1 MRKKSKLTYG
11 VIGLGR
17 FGMALAVTLAESD
30 NDVIVMDRE
39 ESSIRE
45 MRNYTDYAFVTN
57 DLSMEALR
65 EAGIHNCDVVIV
77 CIGEKVDVSVLT
89 TMSVI
94 EIGVPRVIAKAL
106 SPEQGA
112 VLKKL
117 GAEVVYPERDMALR
131 LGRRLLSGNFLDYIP
146 LDHSVQITQIR
157 IPERM
162 VGKTVEQIQL
172 RRKYGLNIIAIESGS
187 ETTIEVQPDYQ
198 LKDGDI
204 IVVIGKADNINTF
217 EVWDKDRIK
226 MRILDPADI
235 DGPALEAIPKTPY
248 TKWFDYDIIEN
259 SVTIRTRR
267 PGDYL
272 VIGRDGATQKLNRYF
287 INEKIPSRERDR
299 ILLAAD
305 GSRIMWVIGY
315 RRGQGYEVTG
325 QTKKILEITID
336 KGGKYDGRDN

>member
-45 MRNYTDYAFVTN
+45 LRNYTDYAFVTN

-94 EIGVPRVIAKAL
+94 EMGVPRVIAKAL

-217 EVWDKDRIK
+217 ED
-226 MRILDPADI
+226 
-235 DGPALEAIPKTPY
+235 
-248 TKWFDYDIIEN
+248 
-259 SVTIRTRR
+259 S
-267 PGDYL
+267 
-272 VIGRDGATQKLNRYF
+272 Q
-287 INEKIPSRERDR
+287 
-299 ILLAAD
+299 
-305 GSRIMWVIGY
+305 
-315 RRGQGYEVTG
+315 
-325 QTKKILEITID
+325 
-336 KGGKYDGRDN
+336 

>member
-94 EIGVPRVIAKAL
+94 EMGVPRVIAKAL

-117 GAEVVYPERDMALR
+117 GAEVDYPERDMAMR

-217 EVWDKDRIK
+217 EES
-226 MRILDPADI
+226 L
-235 DGPALEAIPKTPY
+235 
-248 TKWFDYDIIEN
+248 
-259 SVTIRTRR
+259 
-267 PGDYL
+267 
-272 VIGRDGATQKLNRYF
+272 
-287 INEKIPSRERDR
+287 
-299 ILLAAD
+299 
-305 GSRIMWVIGY
+305 
-315 RRGQGYEVTG
+315 
-325 QTKKILEITID
+325 
-336 KGGKYDGRDN
+336 

>member
-57 DLSMEALR
+57 DLSIEALR

-131 LGRRLLSGNFLDYIP
+131 MGRRLLSGNFLDYIP

-217 EVWDKDRIK
+217 EES
-226 MRILDPADI
+226 L
-235 DGPALEAIPKTPY
+235 
-248 TKWFDYDIIEN
+248 
-259 SVTIRTRR
+259 
-267 PGDYL
+267 
-272 VIGRDGATQKLNRYF
+272 
-287 INEKIPSRERDR
+287 
-299 ILLAAD
+299 
-305 GSRIMWVIGY
+305 
-315 RRGQGYEVTG
+315 
-325 QTKKILEITID
+325 
-336 KGGKYDGRDN
+336 

>member
-39 ESSIRE
+39 KSSIRE

-217 EVWDKDRIK
+217 EES
-226 MRILDPADI
+226 L
-235 DGPALEAIPKTPY
+235 
-248 TKWFDYDIIEN
+248 
-259 SVTIRTRR
+259 
-267 PGDYL
+267 
-272 VIGRDGATQKLNRYF
+272 
-287 INEKIPSRERDR
+287 
-299 ILLAAD
+299 
-305 GSRIMWVIGY
+305 
-315 RRGQGYEVTG
+315 
-325 QTKKILEITID
+325 
-336 KGGKYDGRDN
+336 

>member
-17 FGMALAVTLAESD
+17 FCMALAVTLAESD

-39 ESSIRE
+39 KSSIRE

-94 EIGVPRVIAKAL
+94 EMGVPRVIAKAL

-217 EVWDKDRIK
+217 EES
-226 MRILDPADI
+226 L
-235 DGPALEAIPKTPY
+235 
-248 TKWFDYDIIEN
+248 
-259 SVTIRTRR
+259 
-267 PGDYL
+267 
-272 VIGRDGATQKLNRYF
+272 
-287 INEKIPSRERDR
+287 
-299 ILLAAD
+299 
-305 GSRIMWVIGY
+305 
-315 RRGQGYEVTG
+315 
-325 QTKKILEITID
+325 
-336 KGGKYDGRDN
+336 

>member
-17 FGMALAVTLAESD
+17 FGMALSVTLAESD

-39 ESSIRE
+39 KSSIRE

-94 EIGVPRVIAKAL
+94 EMGVPRVIAKAL

-217 EVWDKDRIK
+217 EES
-226 MRILDPADI
+226 L
-235 DGPALEAIPKTPY
+235 
-248 TKWFDYDIIEN
+248 
-259 SVTIRTRR
+259 
-267 PGDYL
+267 
-272 VIGRDGATQKLNRYF
+272 
-287 INEKIPSRERDR
+287 
-299 ILLAAD
+299 
-305 GSRIMWVIGY
+305 
-315 RRGQGYEVTG
+315 
-325 QTKKILEITID
+325 
-336 KGGKYDGRDN
+336 

>member
-45 MRNYTDYAFVTN
+45 IRNYSDYAVVTN
-57 DLSMEALR
+57 DLSIEALR

-94 EIGVPRVIAKAL
+94 EMGVPRVIAKAL

-217 EVWDKDRIK
+217 EES
-226 MRILDPADI
+226 L
-235 DGPALEAIPKTPY
+235 
-248 TKWFDYDIIEN
+248 
-259 SVTIRTRR
+259 
-267 PGDYL
+267 
-272 VIGRDGATQKLNRYF
+272 
-287 INEKIPSRERDR
+287 
-299 ILLAAD
+299 
-305 GSRIMWVIGY
+305 
-315 RRGQGYEVTG
+315 
-325 QTKKILEITID
+325 
-336 KGGKYDGRDN
+336 

>member
-17 FGMALAVTLAESD
+17 FGMTLAVTLAESD

-39 ESSIRE
+39 KSSIRE

-94 EIGVPRVIAKAL
+94 EMGVPRVIAKAL

-217 EVWDKDRIK
+217 EES
-226 MRILDPADI
+226 L
-235 DGPALEAIPKTPY
+235 
-248 TKWFDYDIIEN
+248 
-259 SVTIRTRR
+259 
-267 PGDYL
+267 
-272 VIGRDGATQKLNRYF
+272 
-287 INEKIPSRERDR
+287 
-299 ILLAAD
+299 
-305 GSRIMWVIGY
+305 
-315 RRGQGYEVTG
+315 
-325 QTKKILEITID
+325 
-336 KGGKYDGRDN
+336 

>member
-1 MRKKSKLTYG
+1 MKKNQDIAYG
-11 VIGLGR
+11 IIGLGR
-17 FGMALAVTLAESD
+17 FGSALARTLAEAGQE
-30 NDVIVMDRE
+30 VIVLDKDE
-39 ESSIRE
+39 DKIKD
-45 MRNYTDYAFVTN
+45 MRQYTEYAFVTEN
-57 DLSMEALR
+57 LSQETLA
-65 EAGIHNCDVVIV
+65 ETGIQNCDVVIV

-217 EVWDKDRIK
+217 EES
-226 MRILDPADI
+226 L
-235 DGPALEAIPKTPY
+235 
-248 TKWFDYDIIEN
+248 
-259 SVTIRTRR
+259 
-267 PGDYL
+267 
-272 VIGRDGATQKLNRYF
+272 
-287 INEKIPSRERDR
+287 
-299 ILLAAD
+299 
-305 GSRIMWVIGY
+305 
-315 RRGQGYEVTG
+315 
-325 QTKKILEITID
+325 
-336 KGGKYDGRDN
+336 

>member
-94 EIGVPRVIAKAL
+94 EMGVPRVIAKAL
-106 SPEQGA
+106 SPEQGS

-217 EVWDKDRIK
+217 EES
-226 MRILDPADI
+226 L
-235 DGPALEAIPKTPY
+235 
-248 TKWFDYDIIEN
+248 
-259 SVTIRTRR
+259 
-267 PGDYL
+267 
-272 VIGRDGATQKLNRYF
+272 
-287 INEKIPSRERDR
+287 
-299 ILLAAD
+299 
-305 GSRIMWVIGY
+305 
-315 RRGQGYEVTG
+315 
-325 QTKKILEITID
+325 
-336 KGGKYDGRDN
+336 

>member
-94 EIGVPRVIAKAL
+94 EMGVPRVIAKAL

-157 IPERM
+157 IPKRM

-217 EVWDKDRIK
+217 EES
-226 MRILDPADI
+226 L
-235 DGPALEAIPKTPY
+235 
-248 TKWFDYDIIEN
+248 
-259 SVTIRTRR
+259 
-267 PGDYL
+267 
-272 VIGRDGATQKLNRYF
+272 
-287 INEKIPSRERDR
+287 
-299 ILLAAD
+299 
-305 GSRIMWVIGY
+305 
-315 RRGQGYEVTG
+315 
-325 QTKKILEITID
+325 
-336 KGGKYDGRDN
+336 

>member
-39 ESSIRE
+39 ESSIRD

-94 EIGVPRVIAKAL
+94 EMGVPRVIAKAL

-217 EVWDKDRIK
+217 EES
-226 MRILDPADI
+226 L
-235 DGPALEAIPKTPY
+235 
-248 TKWFDYDIIEN
+248 
-259 SVTIRTRR
+259 
-267 PGDYL
+267 
-272 VIGRDGATQKLNRYF
+272 
-287 INEKIPSRERDR
+287 
-299 ILLAAD
+299 
-305 GSRIMWVIGY
+305 
-315 RRGQGYEVTG
+315 
-325 QTKKILEITID
+325 
-336 KGGKYDGRDN
+336 

>member
-39 ESSIRE
+39 KSSIRE

-65 EAGIHNCDVVIV
+65 EAGIHNCDVVFV

-94 EIGVPRVIAKAL
+94 EMGVPRVIAKAL

-217 EVWDKDRIK
+217 EES
-226 MRILDPADI
+226 L
-235 DGPALEAIPKTPY
+235 
-248 TKWFDYDIIEN
+248 
-259 SVTIRTRR
+259 
-267 PGDYL
+267 
-272 VIGRDGATQKLNRYF
+272 
-287 INEKIPSRERDR
+287 
-299 ILLAAD
+299 
-305 GSRIMWVIGY
+305 
-315 RRGQGYEVTG
+315 
-325 QTKKILEITID
+325 
-336 KGGKYDGRDN
+336 

>member
-1 MRKKSKLTYG
+1 MRKKLKLTYG

-94 EIGVPRVIAKAL
+94 EMGVPRVIAKAL

-217 EVWDKDRIK
+217 EES
-226 MRILDPADI
+226 L
-235 DGPALEAIPKTPY
+235 
-248 TKWFDYDIIEN
+248 
-259 SVTIRTRR
+259 
-267 PGDYL
+267 
-272 VIGRDGATQKLNRYF
+272 
-287 INEKIPSRERDR
+287 
-299 ILLAAD
+299 
-305 GSRIMWVIGY
+305 
-315 RRGQGYEVTG
+315 
-325 QTKKILEITID
+325 
-336 KGGKYDGRDN
+336 

>member
-39 ESSIRE
+39 KSSIRE

-94 EIGVPRVIAKAL
+94 EMGVPRVIAKAL

-204 IVVIGKADNINTF
+204 IVVIGKADNIHTF
-217 EVWDKDRIK
+217 EES
-226 MRILDPADI
+226 L
-235 DGPALEAIPKTPY
+235 
-248 TKWFDYDIIEN
+248 
-259 SVTIRTRR
+259 
-267 PGDYL
+267 
-272 VIGRDGATQKLNRYF
+272 
-287 INEKIPSRERDR
+287 
-299 ILLAAD
+299 
-305 GSRIMWVIGY
+305 
-315 RRGQGYEVTG
+315 
-325 QTKKILEITID
+325 
-336 KGGKYDGRDN
+336 

>member
-39 ESSIRE
+39 KSSIRE

-65 EAGIHNCDVVIV
+65 EACIHNCDVVIV

-94 EIGVPRVIAKAL
+94 EMGVPRVIAKAL

-217 EVWDKDRIK
+217 EES
-226 MRILDPADI
+226 L
-235 DGPALEAIPKTPY
+235 
-248 TKWFDYDIIEN
+248 
-259 SVTIRTRR
+259 
-267 PGDYL
+267 
-272 VIGRDGATQKLNRYF
+272 
-287 INEKIPSRERDR
+287 
-299 ILLAAD
+299 
-305 GSRIMWVIGY
+305 
-315 RRGQGYEVTG
+315 
-325 QTKKILEITID
+325 
-336 KGGKYDGRDN
+336 

>member
-39 ESSIRE
+39 KSSIRE

-94 EIGVPRVIAKAL
+94 EMGVPRVIAKAL

-117 GAEVVYPERDMALR
+117 GAEVVYPERDMARR

-217 EVWDKDRIK
+217 EES
-226 MRILDPADI
+226 L
-235 DGPALEAIPKTPY
+235 
-248 TKWFDYDIIEN
+248 
-259 SVTIRTRR
+259 
-267 PGDYL
+267 
-272 VIGRDGATQKLNRYF
+272 
-287 INEKIPSRERDR
+287 
-299 ILLAAD
+299 
-305 GSRIMWVIGY
+305 
-315 RRGQGYEVTG
+315 
-325 QTKKILEITID
+325 
-336 KGGKYDGRDN
+336 

>member
-94 EIGVPRVIAKAL
+94 EMGVPRVIAKAL

-117 GAEVVYPERDMALR
+117 GAEVVYPERDLALR

-217 EVWDKDRIK
+217 EES
-226 MRILDPADI
+226 L
-235 DGPALEAIPKTPY
+235 
-248 TKWFDYDIIEN
+248 
-259 SVTIRTRR
+259 
-267 PGDYL
+267 
-272 VIGRDGATQKLNRYF
+272 
-287 INEKIPSRERDR
+287 
-299 ILLAAD
+299 
-305 GSRIMWVIGY
+305 
-315 RRGQGYEVTG
+315 
-325 QTKKILEITID
+325 
-336 KGGKYDGRDN
+336 

>member
-94 EIGVPRVIAKAL
+94 EMGVPRVIAKAL

-217 EVWDKDRIK
+217 EEC
-226 MRILDPADI
+226 L
-235 DGPALEAIPKTPY
+235 
-248 TKWFDYDIIEN
+248 
-259 SVTIRTRR
+259 
-267 PGDYL
+267 
-272 VIGRDGATQKLNRYF
+272 
-287 INEKIPSRERDR
+287 
-299 ILLAAD
+299 
-305 GSRIMWVIGY
+305 
-315 RRGQGYEVTG
+315 
-325 QTKKILEITID
+325 
-336 KGGKYDGRDN
+336 

>member
-94 EIGVPRVIAKAL
+94 EMGVPRVIAKAL

-217 EVWDKDRIK
+217 AES
-226 MRILDPADI
+226 L
-235 DGPALEAIPKTPY
+235 
-248 TKWFDYDIIEN
+248 
-259 SVTIRTRR
+259 
-267 PGDYL
+267 
-272 VIGRDGATQKLNRYF
+272 
-287 INEKIPSRERDR
+287 
-299 ILLAAD
+299 
-305 GSRIMWVIGY
+305 
-315 RRGQGYEVTG
+315 
-325 QTKKILEITID
+325 
-336 KGGKYDGRDN
+336 

>member
-94 EIGVPRVIAKAL
+94 EMGVPRVIAKAL

-217 EVWDKDRIK
+217 EES
-226 MRILDPADI
+226 L
-235 DGPALEAIPKTPY
+235 
-248 TKWFDYDIIEN
+248 
-259 SVTIRTRR
+259 
-267 PGDYL
+267 
-272 VIGRDGATQKLNRYF
+272 
-287 INEKIPSRERDR
+287 
-299 ILLAAD
+299 
-305 GSRIMWVIGY
+305 
-315 RRGQGYEVTG
+315 
-325 QTKKILEITID
+325 
-336 KGGKYDGRDN
+336 

>member
-39 ESSIRE
+39 KSSIRE

-94 EIGVPRVIAKAL
+94 EMGVPRVIAKAL

-172 RRKYGLNIIAIESGS
+172 RRKYGLNIIAI
-187 ETTIEVQPDYQ
+187 
-198 LKDGDI
+198 
-204 IVVIGKADNINTF
+204 
-217 EVWDKDRIK
+217 
-226 MRILDPADI
+226 
-235 DGPALEAIPKTPY
+235 
-248 TKWFDYDIIEN
+248 
-259 SVTIRTRR
+259 
-267 PGDYL
+267 
-272 VIGRDGATQKLNRYF
+272 
-287 INEKIPSRERDR
+287 
-299 ILLAAD
+299 
-305 GSRIMWVIGY
+305 
-315 RRGQGYEVTG
+315 
-325 QTKKILEITID
+325 
-336 KGGKYDGRDN
+336 

>member
-94 EIGVPRVIAKAL
+94 EMGVPRVIANAL

-217 EVWDKDRIK
+217 EES
-226 MRILDPADI
+226 L
-235 DGPALEAIPKTPY
+235 
-248 TKWFDYDIIEN
+248 
-259 SVTIRTRR
+259 
-267 PGDYL
+267 
-272 VIGRDGATQKLNRYF
+272 
-287 INEKIPSRERDR
+287 
-299 ILLAAD
+299 
-305 GSRIMWVIGY
+305 
-315 RRGQGYEVTG
+315 
-325 QTKKILEITID
+325 
-336 KGGKYDGRDN
+336 

>member
-1 MRKKSKLTYG
+1 MRKKSKLTYE

-94 EIGVPRVIAKAL
+94 EMGVPRVIAKAL

-217 EVWDKDRIK
+217 EES
-226 MRILDPADI
+226 L
-235 DGPALEAIPKTPY
+235 
-248 TKWFDYDIIEN
+248 
-259 SVTIRTRR
+259 
-267 PGDYL
+267 
-272 VIGRDGATQKLNRYF
+272 
-287 INEKIPSRERDR
+287 
-299 ILLAAD
+299 
-305 GSRIMWVIGY
+305 
-315 RRGQGYEVTG
+315 
-325 QTKKILEITID
+325 
-336 KGGKYDGRDN
+336 